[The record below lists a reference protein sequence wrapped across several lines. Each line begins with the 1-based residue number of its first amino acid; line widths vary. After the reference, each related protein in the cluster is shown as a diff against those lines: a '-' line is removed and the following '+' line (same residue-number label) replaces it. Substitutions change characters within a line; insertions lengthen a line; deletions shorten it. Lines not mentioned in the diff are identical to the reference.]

1 MNQLEEA
8 RKEID
13 AVDRE
18 MANLYTRRLDA
29 VTKVL
34 QYKKEHGLPILD
46 AKREGQVIEKNVG
59 QIENPNY
66 KRPYRDFVKMMMRNS
81 REYQQTLLSND
92 VIAYCGVKGA
102 FGHLATERLVPGSP
116 TIHFESKSPLWGH
129 SF

>member
-18 MANLYTRRLDA
+18 MAKLYTRRLDA

-46 AKREGQVIEKNVG
+46 SKREVQVIEKNVD
-59 QIENPNY
+59 QIENP
-66 KRPYRDFVKMMMRNS
+66 
-81 REYQQTLLSND
+81 
-92 VIAYCGVKGA
+92 
-102 FGHLATERLVPGSP
+102 H
-116 TIHFESKSPLWGH
+116 
-129 SF
+129 

>member
-34 QYKKEHGLPILD
+34 QYKKEHD
-46 AKREGQVIEKNVG
+46 
-59 QIENPNY
+59 
-66 KRPYRDFVKMMMRNS
+66 
-81 REYQQTLLSND
+81 
-92 VIAYCGVKGA
+92 
-102 FGHLATERLVPGSP
+102 
-116 TIHFESKSPLWGH
+116 
-129 SF
+129 

>member
-18 MANLYTRRLDA
+18 MAKLYTRRLDA

-46 AKREGQVIEKNVG
+46 SKREVQVIEKNVD
-59 QIENPNY
+59 QI
-66 KRPYRDFVKMMMRNS
+66 
-81 REYQQTLLSND
+81 
-92 VIAYCGVKGA
+92 
-102 FGHLATERLVPGSP
+102 
-116 TIHFESKSPLWGH
+116 
-129 SF
+129 